1 MNATETETTLN
12 SNLFLGGRI
21 REFHAGK
28 SGFKGCL
35 YQLIIGWD
43 FVKKISQ
50 FSHIFSHERN
60 WHSNKAEQFCKTS
73 TVEWLN
79 LQLIEKRKYLAP
91 GNLAKLVFWSID
103 NWSFAKL
110 LSFFVCVS
118 LPFNLYLDFWKSRSL
133 EIKVCFKP

>member
-43 FVKKISQ
+43 FVKKESLN
-50 FSHIFSHERN
+50 SLIFSLTRGTDTQTKL
-60 WHSNKAEQFCKTS
+60 SNFVK
-73 TVEWLN
+73 
-79 LQLIEKRKYLAP
+79 LQLL
-91 GNLAKLVFWSID
+91 ND
-103 NWSFAKL
+103 
-110 LSFFVCVS
+110 
-118 LPFNLYLDFWKSRSL
+118 
-133 EIKVCFKP
+133 